1 MSAAFAR
8 IAAWLRRV
16 TGRER
21 FEDAMS
27 EEIQHH
33 IELQADDLEAGGLSR
48 REALRQARLK
58 FGATE
63 KYRQE
68 GREVSAYRVFD
79 DLHADLRDAYR
90 GLKRDRSF
98 TVVAVSVIASVLAAN
113 MVLFA
118 FLDIFFFRPLPIE
131 GASRHVELSA
141 RDGEGRGMGAWPLN
155 EALALMA
162 ADNPVIE
169 KGYGVAIRRSIVGG
183 PELKRAYVEVVTP
196 SYFDLV
202 KPEMAMGRPL
212 SNAANAPAE
221 PAIMLS
227 HTGWERLTGGD
238 PYIIGKPL
246 LVDGVSLTV
255 VGVLAEGTG
264 GLDPVTP
271 EFWVLAGA
279 ADATARGVT
288 NYTISGLLRE
298 GVSEEQAGSAFTSIL
313 RAMGPRTGLAPDT
326 LQARVEK
333 RTTLLRESRDLEPLA
348 FSLMFLFGLV
358 TAIAAANLTSLHLAR
373 AMARR
378 QDISIRAALGASR
391 GRLIRHLLTE
401 GLVVSI
407 VAAFIAWGLA
417 LLSVAAVQGVVFS
430 LVTDAGMSMLP
441 VAVDARIVTAAFLLA
456 IVVGVGCSLL
466 PALQTTQMKTTIVLK
481 RDGLFLGGAMSA
493 GRLRSLLVVLQVA
506 MSLPLLV
513 SAGVLVRSA
522 DKATQVNTAYNL
534 DGLVDLRAEPPS
546 TALIERLRQRPDV
559 RGAAAVAQTPLAG
572 DMARVSVRSE
582 GHEAA
587 LSTNIVDEHFFDT
600 IGISV
605 RQGRGFYPH
614 ETTAQ
619 APVAVISEA
628 TARRLWPGA
637 TPLGR
642 SLQIEQ
648 GDTPGIYR
656 QYEVVGVVADVMSG
670 FFFRGL
676 DASAIYRPGS
686 LASGAAS
693 EILLRLDAE
702 DPASASS
709 LKSACAESG
718 VLCDPVTFRKLLAMQ
733 RVPFSVASLIATSLG
748 ILALGLACLGLHG
761 LVRFAALQRSREFGV
776 RLALG
781 ATRGQILFTV
791 LGESVG
797 RVGRGILVGLP
808 LSLALSTLVSS
819 RIRIKV
825 FESFDPV
832 SYSAVPLLLLAA
844 AIVASLWPAL
854 RAAATDPIRA
864 LREE

>member
-1 MSAAFAR
+1 M
-8 IAAWLRRV
+8 
-16 TGRER
+16 
-21 FEDAMS
+21 
-27 EEIQHH
+27 
-33 IELQADDLEAGGLSR
+33 
-48 REALRQARLK
+48 
-58 FGATE
+58 
-63 KYRQE
+63 
-68 GREVSAYRVFD
+68 SAYRVFD
-79 DLHADLRDAYR
+79 DLQADLRDAYR

-118 FLDIFFFRPLPIE
+118 FLDIFFFKPLPIE

-141 RDGEGRGMGAWPLN
+141 RDAEGRGAGAWPLN
-155 EALALMA
+155 EALALIA
-162 ADNPVIE
+162 VDNPVIE

-196 SYFDLV
+196 SFFNLV

-212 SNAANAPAE
+212 SAASNLPPE
-221 PAIMLS
+221 PALMLS
-227 HTGWERLTGGD
+227 HTGWERLTGSD
-238 PYIIGKPL
+238 PDIVGKSL
-246 LVDGVSLTV
+246 LIDGVSLTV

-271 EFWVLAGA
+271 EFWVLAGSV
-279 ADATARGVT
+279 DATARGAT

-298 GVSEEQAGSAFTSIL
+298 GVSEEQAASGFTSIL
-313 RAMGPRTGLAPDT
+313 RAMGPRTGLAPDS
-326 LQARVEK
+326 LQARVER

-348 FSLMFLFGLV
+348 FSLIFLFGLV
-358 TAIAAANLTSLHLAR
+358 TAIAGANLTSLHLAR

-401 GLVVSI
+401 GLVVSV
-407 VAAFIAWGLA
+407 VAAFIAWGLS

-441 VAVDARIVTAAFLLA
+441 VAVDARIVSAAFALA
-456 IVVGVGCSLL
+456 LVVGVGCSLL
-466 PALQTTQMKTTIVLK
+466 PALQTTHMKRTIVLK

-493 GRLRSLLVVLQVA
+493 GRLRSVLVVLQVA
-506 MSLPLLV
+506 LSLPLLV

-522 DKATQVNTAYNL
+522 DKATQVNTGYGL

-546 TALIERLRQRPDV
+546 TALIDRLRQRSDV
-559 RGAAAVAQTPLAG
+559 KGVAAVAQTPLAG
-572 DMARVSVRSE
+572 DMARASVRSD

-600 IGISV
+600 IGIPL

-614 ETTAQ
+614 ETEAR

-628 TARRLWPGA
+628 TARRLWPGSS
-637 TPLGR
+637 PLGR
-642 SLQIEQ
+642 SLQIEE
-648 GDTPGIYR
+648 GDTPGTYR
-656 QYEVVGVVADVMSG
+656 PYEVVGVAADVMSG

-676 DASAIYRPGS
+676 DASAVYRPGS
-686 LASGAAS
+686 FASGAAP
-693 EILLRLDAE
+693 EILLRLRAD
-702 DPASASS
+702 DPATAAA
-709 LKSACAESG
+709 LKTVCAELG
-718 VLCDPVTFRKLLAMQ
+718 AFCDPIPFRKLLAMQ
-733 RVPFSVASLIATSLG
+733 RVPFSVASLIASSLG
-748 ILALGLACLGLHG
+748 VLALGLACLGLHG
-761 LVRFAALQRSREFGV
+761 LVRFAAVQRSREFGV

-781 ATRGQILFTV
+781 ATRGQILFSV
-791 LGESVG
+791 LGESVR

-808 LSLALSTLVSS
+808 LSLGLSALVAS
-819 RIRIKV
+819 RIRIQV

-844 AIVASLWPAL
+844 AVLASLLPAL
-854 RAAATDPIRA
+854 RAAATDPIKA

>member
-8 IAAWLRRV
+8 LVAWLRRV

-68 GREVSAYRVFD
+68 GREVSAYGFFD
-79 DLHADLRDAYR
+79 DLQADLRDAYR

-118 FLDIFFFRPLPIE
+118 FLDIFFLKPLPIE

-141 RDGEGRGMGAWPLN
+141 RDAEGRAAGAWPLT
-155 EALALMA
+155 ETRALIA

-202 KPEMAMGRPL
+202 KPRMAMGRPL
-212 SNAANAPAE
+212 SAAPNVPAE
-221 PAIMLS
+221 LALMLS
-227 HTGWERLTGGD
+227 HTGWERLTGSD
-238 PYIIGKPL
+238 PDIIGKPL

-255 VGVLAEGTG
+255 VGVLAAGAG

-279 ADATARGVT
+279 ADATSRGVT

-298 GVSEEQAGSAFTSIL
+298 GVSPEQASSVFTSIL
-313 RAMGPRTGLAPDT
+313 RAMGPRTGLAPES
-326 LQARVEK
+326 LQARVEP

-348 FSLMFLFGLV
+348 YSLVFLFGLV
-358 TAIAAANLTSLHLAR
+358 TAIAGANLTSMHLAR

-401 GLVVSI
+401 GLVVSLA
-407 VAAFIAWGLA
+407 AAFIAWGLS

-441 VAVDARIVTAAFLLA
+441 VVIDTRIVTAAFALA
-456 IVVGVGCSLL
+456 LVVGIGCSLL
-466 PALQTTQMKTTIVLK
+466 PALQTTQMKRAIVLK

-493 GRLRSLLVVLQVA
+493 GRLRSALVVLQVA
-506 MSLPLLV
+506 LSLPLLV

-522 DKATQVNTAYNL
+522 DQATHVNTGYNL
-534 DGLVDLRAEPPS
+534 DGLIDLRAEPAS
-546 TALIERLRQRPDV
+546 SALVERLRQRPEV
-559 RGAAAVAQTPLAG
+559 RSLAAVAQTPLAG
-572 DMARVSVRSE
+572 DLARASVRVD
-582 GHEAA
+582 GHEAS
-587 LSTNIVDEHFFDT
+587 LGMSTVDEHFFDT
-600 IGISV
+600 LGTAL

-614 ETTAQ
+614 ETAAR

-628 TARRLWPGA
+628 TARRLWPGGS
-637 TPLGR
+637 PLGR
-642 SLQIEQ
+642 SLQIEE
-648 GDTPGIYR
+648 GDAPGTYR

-676 DASAIYRPGS
+676 DASAVYRAGS
-686 LASGAAS
+686 LASGAAP
-693 EILLRLDAE
+693 EILVRLDAE
-702 DPASASS
+702 NPAAATA
-709 LKSACAESG
+709 LKAACAESG
-718 VLCDPVTFRKLLAMQ
+718 VLCDPVSFRKLLAMQ
-733 RVPFSVASLIATSLG
+733 RVPFSVASLIASSLG
-748 ILALGLACLGLHG
+748 VLALGLACLGLHG

-791 LGESVG
+791 LGESVR

-808 LSLALSTLVSS
+808 LSLGLSALVASG
-819 RIRIKV
+819 IRIKV
-825 FESFDPV
+825 LETFDLL

-844 AIVASLWPAL
+844 AVLASLLPAL
-854 RAAATDPIRA
+854 RAAATDPIKA

>member
-1 MSAAFAR
+1 VSAAFAR

-16 TGRER
+16 SGRER

-48 REALRQARLK
+48 SEALRQARLK

-118 FLDIFFFRPLPIE
+118 FLDIFFFKPLPIE
-131 GASRHVELSA
+131 GALRHVELSA
-141 RDGEGRGMGAWPLN
+141 RDAEGRWASAWPLN
-155 EALALMA
+155 EALALIA

-169 KGYGVAIRRSIVGG
+169 KGYGVAIRRSIVAG

-196 SYFDLV
+196 SFFDLV

-212 SNAANAPAE
+212 SAASNVPAE

-227 HTGWERLTGGD
+227 HTGWERLTGSD
-238 PYIIGKPL
+238 PDIVGKSL
-246 LVDGVSLTV
+246 LVDGTSLTV
-255 VGVLAEGTG
+255 VGVLTEGTG
-264 GLDPVTP
+264 GLDPVIP
-271 EFWVLAGA
+271 EFWLLAGA
-279 ADATARGVT
+279 ADATARGAT

-298 GVSEEQAGSAFTSIL
+298 GVSEEAASSAFTSIL
-313 RAMGPRTGLAPDT
+313 RAMGPRTGLAPDS
-326 LQARVEK
+326 LQARVER
-333 RTTLLRESRDLEPLA
+333 RTTLLRESRDVEPLA
-348 FSLMFLFGLV
+348 YALIFLFGLV
-358 TAIAAANLTSLHLAR
+358 TTIAAANLTSMHLAR

-378 QDISIRAALGASR
+378 HDISIRAALGASR

-407 VAAFIAWGLA
+407 VAAFVAWGLS

-441 VAVDARIVTAAFLLA
+441 VAVDARIVTAAFALA
-456 IVVGVGCSLL
+456 LVVGVGCSLL
-466 PALQTTQMKTTIVLK
+466 PALQTTHMKRTIVLK

-493 GRLRSLLVVLQVA
+493 GRLRSVLVVLQVA
-506 MSLPLLV
+506 LSLPLLV

-522 DKATQVNTAYNL
+522 NKATQVNAGYDL
-534 DGLVDLRAEPPS
+534 DGLLDLRAEPPS
-546 TALIERLRQRPDV
+546 TALIESLRQRPDV
-559 RGAAAVAQTPLAG
+559 KGLTAVAQTPLNG
-572 DMARVSVRSE
+572 DMARASVRSD

-587 LSTNIVDEHFFDT
+587 LNTNIVDEHFFDT
-600 IGISV
+600 IGIPL

-614 ETTAQ
+614 ETQAQ

-637 TPLGR
+637 SPLGR
-642 SLQIEQ
+642 SVQIEE

-686 LASGAAS
+686 FASGAAS

-702 DPASASS
+702 DTASGSA
-709 LKSACAESG
+709 LKTACAESG
-718 VLCDPVTFRKLLAMQ
+718 VLCDPVPFRKLLAMQ
-733 RVPFSVASLIATSLG
+733 RVPFSVASLIASSLG
-748 ILALGLACLGLHG
+748 VLALGLACLGLHG

-791 LGESVG
+791 LGESVR

-808 LSLALSTLVSS
+808 LSLALSALVAA

-844 AIVASLWPAL
+844 AIVASLLPAL
-854 RAAATDPIRA
+854 RAAATDPIKA